1 MSEQTK
7 LNVQD
12 AFLNAARRSGTPVSI
27 HITNGYMI
35 KSAEVK
41 SFDSYAVLV
50 EAEGRQMLVYKH
62 AISTITPD
70 KPIEL
75 NDRRG
80 E

>member
-7 LNVQD
+7 INVQD
-12 AFLNAARRSGTPVSI
+12 AFLNAARKSGTPVSI

-35 KSAEVK
+35 KDAAVK
-41 SFDSYAVLV
+41 SFDNYAVIV

-70 KPIEL
+70 KPMDL
-75 NDRRG
+75 N
-80 E
+80 